1 MSHLD
6 EGVVG
11 RYALPGSDHTA
22 WKPAPPD
29 LVSLFDRVVP
39 ADPAV
44 ERRKMF
50 GYPAVFVKGHMFA
63 GLHED
68 RLVLRLGGDALAEVK
83 QRGAQDFEP
92 MPGRPMKG
100 WVVVPRDVLADVGLT
115 GRWITRALRHVSQMP
130 PKVKRPK
137 AKKTATRRTR

>member
-1 MSHLD
+1 M
-6 EGVVG
+6 E
-11 RYALPGSDHTA
+11 
-22 WKPAPPD
+22 

-50 GYPAVFVKGHMFA
+50 GYPAAFVRGHMFA

-68 RLVLRLGGDALAEVK
+68 RLVLRLGDDALAEAK

-92 MPGRPMKG
+92 MSGRPMRG
-100 WVVVPRDVLADVGLT
+100 WVVVPREVLADVGLT

-130 PKVKRPK
+130 LKVKRPM